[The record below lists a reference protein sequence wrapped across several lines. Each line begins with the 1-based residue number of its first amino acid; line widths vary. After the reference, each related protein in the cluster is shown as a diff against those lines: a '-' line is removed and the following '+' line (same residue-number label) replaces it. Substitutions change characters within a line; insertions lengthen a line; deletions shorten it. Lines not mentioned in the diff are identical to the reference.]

1 MVVCYRQTLFALSK
15 RGGLSKA
22 ELPKVSTTDSMQGKE
37 SKVFIND
44 WVITSANAFSDMG
57 FTIDSNRGNVG
68 MSRMTEVMLN
78 ILPARVG
85 SDAKSLSHGP
95 QRNHLGDKVITDV
108 PYPCAVVQW
117 YSSEKSVITCTCPT
131 EEGIFKA
138 FSFAGKENCVRS
150 GSWIL

>member
-1 MVVCYRQTLFALSK
+1 
-15 RGGLSKA
+15 
-22 ELPKVSTTDSMQGKE
+22 QGKE
-37 SKVFIND
+37 SKVIIND

-57 FTIDSNRGNVG
+57 FTIDSNRENVG

-85 SDAKSLSHGP
+85 SDAKSMPHDP
-95 QRNHLGDKVITDV
+95 QTDHLGDRVNSEV
-108 PYPCAVVQW
+108 PYPCPFVQW
-117 YSSEKSVITCTCPT
+117 YSSPT

-150 GSWIL
+150 GSWIY